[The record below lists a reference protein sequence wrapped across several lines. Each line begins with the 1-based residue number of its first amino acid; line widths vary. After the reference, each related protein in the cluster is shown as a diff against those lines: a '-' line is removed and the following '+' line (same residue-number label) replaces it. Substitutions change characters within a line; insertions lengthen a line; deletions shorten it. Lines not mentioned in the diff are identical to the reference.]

1 MRLDVSKT
9 TPYKL
14 WRLAL
19 RCWLLGAC
27 LGSQAAP
34 FEDTMAQRTLACTSC
49 HGPQGRSGPD
59 GYYPRLA
66 GKPAGYLYNQLVN
79 LQQGQRNYPLM
90 QSLLAPLDDAYL
102 RTLAEY
108 FAGLEIPYP
117 PPAPQPTDKAL
128 LARGLQ
134 LVRQGDPAL
143 QIPACMQCHG
153 SALTGTQPSVPGLL
167 GLPRDYLNA
176 QLGGWKNGQRQAQAP
191 DCMADIAK
199 RLSDADVHALSSW
212 LSSQNVP
219 QVSRA
224 AAQKPPLAP
233 GAKEI
238 RCGSAPW

>member
-1 MRLDVSKT
+1 MRQDKT
-9 TPYKL
+9 SPLLSPL

-19 RCWLLGAC
+19 CCWLLGVC
-27 LGSQAAP
+27 LVAQAAP
-34 FEDTMAQRTLACTSC
+34 FEDSMAQRALACTGC

-79 LQQGQRNYPLM
+79 LQQGRRTYPLM

-108 FAGLEIPYP
+108 FAGLEISYP

-143 QIPACMQCHG
+143 QIPACVQCHG
-153 SALTGTQPSVPGLL
+153 GALTGTQPSVPGLL

-176 QLGGWKNGQRQAQAP
+176 QLGGWQNGQRQAQTP

-199 RLSDADVHALSSW
+199 RLSEADVHALSSW
-212 LSSQNVP
+212 LSSQAVP
-219 QVSRA
+219 LVARA
-224 AAQKPPLAP
+224 AAFKPPLAP
-233 GAKEI
+233 GAQEI